1 MNFILA
7 TESTW
12 TWLYPVLKL
21 LGFIMNW
28 IFEGLNAIGL
38 PNIGLSIILF
48 TLVIKVLLIPLSI
61 KQQKFSRLQA
71 VMQPELTA
79 IQNKYKG
86 KTDNA
91 SVMAQQEET
100 KAVYNKYGT
109 SMTGGCLQTLIQMP
123 ILLALYQVIYKMPG
137 YITRLKGYYEGVAD
151 KLMGITGYAS
161 NEALITLAKAN
172 SLTKNTETLLAD
184 RNYIIDMMY
193 NFTQTEWQEFLN
205 LFNNADLTKAYES
218 VAGSINKVNS
228 FCGIDLTM
236 TPMQQLWP
244 AIFIPVLAGLLQW
257 LSTKLMSTGN
267 ENKTGKEDQ
276 NSAANSMKTMNT
288 IFPLMSVV
296 FCFMFSAGIGVY
308 WVASSGI
315 QVIIQIFVNR
325 YINKTDLNEMV
336 EKNIE
341 KINKKRA
348 RKGQEPLKV
357 TNVTNSV
364 HILEEEAKAEKERE
378 RILAERAAASSAY
391 YQNSTTAR
399 KGSLAEKAGM
409 VQQYDERMKELK
421 AGKSSKKT
429 EG

>member
-12 TWLYPVLKL
+12 TWLYPVLKA

-28 IFEGLNAIGL
+28 IFEGLNAIGI
-38 PNIGLSIILF
+38 PNIGLAIILF
-48 TLVIKVLLIPLSI
+48 TLVIKFLLIPLSI
-61 KQQKFSRLQA
+61 KQQKFSKLQA

-86 KTDNA
+86 RTDNA

-137 YITRLKGYYEGVAD
+137 YISRLKGYYAGVANALT
-151 KLMGITGYAS
+151 KISGYAE
-161 NEALITLAKAN
+161 NEQLLTLAKAN
-172 SLTKNTETLLAD
+172 TITKTEWLAD
-184 RNYIIDMMY
+184 TDHIIDMMY
-193 NFTQTEWQEFLN
+193 NFTQTEWQDFLN
-205 LFNNADLTKAYES
+205 IFNNADLTAAYNG
-218 VAGSINKVNS
+218 VADSINKVNR

-244 AIFIPVLAGLLQW
+244 AIFIPILAGLLQW
-257 LSTKLMSTGN
+257 LSTKLMTVGQD
-267 ENKTGKEDQ
+267 NKGKDDQ

-315 QVIIQIFVNR
+315 QVIIQLFVNR

-357 TNVTNSV
+357 TNVNNSV
-364 HILEEEAKAEKERE
+364 RILEEEAKAEKEAQRV
-378 RILAERAAASSAY
+378 LAEKAAASSAY
-391 YQNSTTAR
+391 YQNSSTAR

-409 VQQYDERMKELK
+409 VQQYEERMKEMK
-421 AGKSSKKT
+421 SGKNK
-429 EG
+429 

>member
-12 TWLYPVLKL
+12 TWLYPVLKA

-28 IFEGLNAIGL
+28 IFEGLNAIGI
-38 PNIGLSIILF
+38 PNIGLAIILF
-48 TLVIKVLLIPLSI
+48 TLVIKFLLIPLSI
-61 KQQKFSRLQA
+61 KQQKFSKLQA

-86 KTDNA
+86 RTDNA

-137 YITRLKGYYEGVAD
+137 YISRLKGYYQGVATTLT
-151 KLMGITGYAS
+151 KISGYAE
-161 NEALITLAKAN
+161 NEQLLTLAKAN
-172 SLTKNTETLLAD
+172 TITKTEWLAD
-184 RNYIIDMMY
+184 TDHIIDMMY
-193 NFTQTEWQEFLN
+193 NFTQTEWQDFLN
-205 LFNNADLTKAYES
+205 IFNNTDLTAAYNG
-218 VAGSINKVNS
+218 VADSINKVNR

-244 AIFIPVLAGLLQW
+244 AIFIPILAGLLQW
-257 LSTKLMSTGN
+257 LSTKLMTVGQD
-267 ENKTGKEDQ
+267 NKGKDDQ

-315 QVIIQIFVNR
+315 QVIIQLFVNR

-357 TNVTNSV
+357 TNVNNSV
-364 HILEEEAKAEKERE
+364 RILEEEAKAEKEAQRV
-378 RILAERAAASSAY
+378 LAEKAAASSAY
-391 YQNSTTAR
+391 YQNSSTAK

-409 VQQYDERMKELK
+409 VQQYEERMKEMK
-421 AGKSSKKT
+421 SGKNK
-429 EG
+429 

>member
-12 TWLYPVLKL
+12 TWLYPVLKA

-28 IFEGLNAIGL
+28 IFEGLNAIGI
-38 PNIGLSIILF
+38 PNIGLAIILF
-48 TLVIKVLLIPLSI
+48 TLVIKFLLIPLSI
-61 KQQKFSRLQA
+61 KQQKFSKLQA

-86 KTDNA
+86 RTDNA

-137 YITRLKGYYEGVAD
+137 YISRLKGYYAGVANELT
-151 KLMGITGYAS
+151 KISGYAE
-161 NEALITLAKAN
+161 NEQLLTLAKAN
-172 SLTKNTETLLAD
+172 TITKTEWLAD
-184 RNYIIDMMY
+184 TDHIIDMMY
-193 NFTQTEWQEFLN
+193 NFTQTEWQDFLN
-205 LFNNADLTKAYES
+205 IFNNADLTAAYNG
-218 VAGSINKVNS
+218 VADSINKVNR

-244 AIFIPVLAGLLQW
+244 AIFIPILAGLLQW
-257 LSTKLMSTGN
+257 LSTKLMTVGQD
-267 ENKTGKEDQ
+267 NKGKDDQ

-315 QVIIQIFVNR
+315 QVIIQLFVNR

-357 TNVTNSV
+357 TNVNNSV
-364 HILEEEAKAEKERE
+364 RILEEEAKAEKEAQRV
-378 RILAERAAASSAY
+378 LAEKAAASSAY
-391 YQNSTTAR
+391 YQNSSTAR

-409 VQQYDERMKELK
+409 VQQYEERMKEMK
-421 AGKSSKKT
+421 SGKNK
-429 EG
+429 